1 MPFRRGK
8 KMGRTKKEIPTFVEI
23 SAGTAFTGPYL
34 ATGLLSFPND
44 EYDMDFSTPIII
56 KKALVIDGEEITA
69 DMVRELRELLKSQKE
84 EKKRICTVKYL
95 GDRALDLD

>member
-1 MPFRRGK
+1 
-8 KMGRTKKEIPTFVEI
+8 MGRTKKEIPTFVEI
-23 SAGTAFTGPYL
+23 SAGTAFTSYSIGPDL